1 MINVDI
7 YDIDGKEYMLLD
19 QVTKNENTYLYLS
32 NVEEGND
39 FIIRK
44 LNPENEE
51 EMLPLE
57 NEEEVKRA
65 ILLITNKQI
74 DKTAFASIKNHKIS
88 A

>member
-7 YDIDGKEYMLLD
+7 YDIDGKEYMLID
-19 QVTKNENTYLYLS
+19 QVTQKENTYLYLS

-51 EMLPLE
+51 EMIPLE
-57 NEEEVKRA
+57 NEEEVQKA

-74 DKTAFASIKNHKIS
+74 EN
-88 A
+88 

>member
-19 QVTKNENTYLYLS
+19 QVTQKENTYLYLS

-44 LNPENEE
+44 LNPENIE
-51 EMLPLE
+51 EMIPLE

-74 DKTAFASIKNHKIS
+74 EN
-88 A
+88 

>member
-32 NVEEGND
+32 NLEEGND

-44 LNPENEE
+44 LNHENEE

-74 DKTAFASIKNHKIS
+74 EN
-88 A
+88 